1 MPAERSAV
9 WQAFATTD
17 GLSTWLGQRT
27 RVDLRKGG
35 EWTVYFP
42 NGSTGGGTILSFTPE
57 TEIVIAALA
66 PKQFPTVRAERT
78 TARFQLES
86 NGKSTIV
93 NPVQTGWKTGEEWD
107 RAYDY
112 LAQGNAQLLESLRE
126 RFVMARWTG
135 RRIDLY
141 SRRESGRYRPAG
153 GLYRF
158 ATLRRCRVE
167 VLTEQTRNRGRKL
180 TLRDGSIALLTG
192 GWRIRPHH
200 AEPKRFSPPE
210 PSRHG

>member
-1 MPAERSAV
+1 MKFLPFVIAAVTAASAQSPVKVLKRAAPEKALVFEVEVPADRAAV
-9 WQAFATTD
+9 WQAFATSD

-42 NGSTGGGTILSFTPE
+42 NGSTGGGTILTFMPE

-86 NGKSTIV
+86 NGKSTTV
-93 NPVQTGWKTGEEWD
+93 RLVQTGWKTGEEWD

-112 LAQGNAQLLESLRE
+112 LAQGNAQLLESLRQ
-126 RFVMARWTG
+126 RFV
-135 RRIDLY
+135 
-141 SRRESGRYRPAG
+141 SGPVDWAK
-153 GLYRF
+153 
-158 ATLRRCRVE
+158 E
-167 VLTEQTRNRGRKL
+167 
-180 TLRDGSIALLTG
+180 
-192 GWRIRPHH
+192 
-200 AEPKRFSPPE
+200 
-210 PSRHG
+210 